1 MVNLEASIQNK
12 VHNLNVELEP
22 LTQDIEV
29 GMSCNI
35 VYAFSPTVNITQ
47 LQNGNY
53 LISITDK
60 FGTTTAEVNNLN
72 QETIDGFIKSCLEK
86 NKIIENYFEEHS
98 EQFVQKDYEN
108 LDNLPSIEGIPLVG
122 DKTFAQLQMMRLTN
136 SDIES
141 LLQ

>member
-1 MVNLEASIQNK
+1 MVNLEASVQNK

-22 LTQDIEV
+22 LTQDVEV

-60 FGTTTAEVNNLN
+60 FGTTTAEVNNVN
-72 QETIDGFIKSCLEK
+72 QKTIDQFIQTSLER
-86 NKIIENYFEEHS
+86 NRIIEKYFEQHHDELIQS
-98 EQFVQKDYEN
+98 DYEK
-108 LDNLPSIEGIPLVG
+108 LDNIPSIEGIPLVG
-122 DKTFAQLQMMRLTN
+122 DKTFNQLQMSKLTN
-136 SDIES
+136 SDIEA